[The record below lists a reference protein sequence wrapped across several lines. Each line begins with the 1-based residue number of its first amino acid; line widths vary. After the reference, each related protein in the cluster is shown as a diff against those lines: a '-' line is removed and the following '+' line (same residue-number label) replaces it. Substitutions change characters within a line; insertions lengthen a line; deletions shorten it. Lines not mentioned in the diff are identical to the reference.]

1 MSSPDTELED
11 TRGGLFFAFAAY
23 GIWGVAPIY
32 FVWVSFAQPLEVLAH
47 RVVWGIPLLGLLL
60 MVSGQWRG
68 IKSLTPSVCGYLLA
82 SAVFLSINWLTFIYA
97 IQTARIAE
105 ASLGY
110 FINPLVNILLGW
122 LFLHERLRPL
132 QWLAVAAAATGVGV
146 ELWAQASLPWLGLTL
161 ALTFGFY
168 GLLRKQVNVGAVVGL
183 SVETVALAPLAAGY
197 LVWLGQHEGVREFM
211 AVLSLGLG
219 GLITV
224 VPLVCFAAAAIRLS
238 LTTLGFVQYLAP
250 SCALM
255 LAIFVYGETV
265 PAERWITFALIW
277 GALILFSFE
286 GLYRFRK
293 QRLDANG

>member
-1 MSSPDTELED
+1 MSSPDNEFED

-23 GIWGVAPIY
+23 GTWGVAPIY

-60 MVSGQWRG
+60 IVSGQWRG
-68 IKSLTPSVCGYLLA
+68 IKSLTPSACRYLLA

-132 QWLAVAAAATGVGV
+132 QWLAVAVAATGVCV

-183 SVETVALAPLAAGY
+183 SVETMALAPLAVGF
-197 LVWLGQHEGVREFM
+197 LVWLSQHDGVRELT

-224 VPLVCFAAAAIRLS
+224 VPLVCFAAAAIRLP

-293 QRLDANG
+293 QRLEANG